1 MKKLLSCIAALFT
14 IFSLVSCLQEE
25 RSPEEILVPSPAE
38 VDCSELFSITSKVPK
53 GSEKLV
59 EECGF
64 LVGTTKDL
72 ADALTVEGAM
82 TENTFSA
89 AIPARQ

>member
-14 IFSLVSCLQEE
+14 IFTIVSCLQEE

-38 VDCSELFSITSKVPK
+38 VDCSEASLMLTSKVPS

-59 EECGF
+59 YECGF
-64 LVGTTKDL
+64 LVGPEKPLTD
-72 ADALTVEGAM
+72 ADRV
-82 TENTFSA
+82 
-89 AIPARQ
+89 